1 MFFID
6 KYQITDKHEVLY
18 NEYIYNKFL
27 KNNLNDKT
35 NFFFPWRQFYN
46 LPNLC
51 VYGRKG
57 SGKRSFIN
65 ILLKNMFG
73 KYVENKCIQKYQIRG
88 YGNSIIE
95 VEIEQSPVHIII
107 KPNNTGFDKYYVQE
121 IIKKY
126 AGDKNLEFSDSNNRF
141 KVVIIDSIDNMSYY
155 AQTSL
160 RRTMETYCTN
170 CKFIF
175 CCYELS
181 KVIEPLRSRC
191 LLLNIPS
198 PTNTDL
204 FKISKFVCFKENI
217 SISDDNL
224 CKLILDSNNNIKTL
238 FWNLECF
245 NKNISTQNELTTKLK
260 LIIDTIMNVKSKK
273 LNFDILKNLRLN
285 LYTIFITNYS
295 QEYIINCITIELI
308 KKIDNL
314 ELRQKLLNISC
325 KFYVRL
331 HVGKRSIE
339 HLEALIFNLMNCIY
353 MDAKDKYKMNK
364 TKTT

>member
-217 SISDDNL
+217 SIS
-224 CKLILDSNNNIKTL
+224 
-238 FWNLECF
+238 
-245 NKNISTQNELTTKLK
+245 STQNELTTKLK